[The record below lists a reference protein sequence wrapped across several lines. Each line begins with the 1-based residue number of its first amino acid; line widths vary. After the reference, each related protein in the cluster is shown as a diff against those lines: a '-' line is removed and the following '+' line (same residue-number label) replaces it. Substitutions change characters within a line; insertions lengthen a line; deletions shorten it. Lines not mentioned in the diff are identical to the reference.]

1 MDIKK
6 EAHGKVVSLI
16 QKQLDEVHAGIRA
29 NKRSI
34 NTLAVEQAKLKKV
47 RFELT
52 AILREINPSP
62 FKLKK

>member
-6 EAHGKVVSLI
+6 EAHEKAVSLI
-16 QKQLDEVHAGIRA
+16 QKQLDSVHAGIRA
-29 NKRSI
+29 NKRAI
-34 NTLAVEQAKLKKV
+34 NDLAVEQAKLKKV

-52 AILREINPSP
+52 AILREISPNP